1 MARIIGEGPHE
12 TYYHTPDG
20 NWTHL
25 GANGKSWKTLEEA
38 KQHYHQTH
46 SSETD
51 YGCLFLFGLF
61 VIAIFFALV

>member
-25 GANGKSWKTLEEA
+25 DAGGKSWKTLEEA

-51 YGCLFLFGLF
+51 YG
-61 VIAIFFALV
+61 